1 MSDEDCKLVI
11 YGEDR
16 KLVISGEDR
25 KTADQT
31 FTEKHVSRDDPVHN

>member
-1 MSDEDCKLVI
+1 MSDEDC
-11 YGEDR
+11 

-31 FTEKHVSRDDPVHN
+31 FMEKHVSRDDPVHN